1 MIKFNLIQVS
11 QVALRLENLRN
22 LNQLQEEKAMNEFGT
37 LFCNACIE
45 ILQALS
51 DASGISY
58 GLLNVLFF
66 VVLQPMA
73 ILSFMLSTAFGINY
87 KSSHKIYKRLTITF
101 AVLGLVCIW
110 AVVIPLI
117 YAFLFLPWS
126 AI

>member
-1 MIKFNLIQVS
+1 
-11 QVALRLENLRN
+11 
-22 LNQLQEEKAMNEFGT
+22 MNEFGT

-87 KSSHKIYKRLTITF
+87 KSSHKIYKRLTIFF